1 MAAVSLF
8 CDTNMAAMTACENTQ
23 EAYSQLSHDVEAI
36 FGLGLESP

>member
-1 MAAVSLF
+1 
-8 CDTNMAAMTACENTQ
+8 MTASENTQ

>member
-8 CDTNMAAMTACENTQ
+8 CDTNKAAMTACENTQ

-36 FGLGLESP
+36 FGLGLESL